1 MKVLLINGSP
11 HKNGCT
17 ARALVE
23 IQNTLSEY
31 GIESEIFHIGTEPI
45 SGCRGC
51 KACINLGKCVI
62 DDIVNDE
69 ISPPHGRDAFMSWYF
84 ARCPLESISSRD
96 IQNAEEIWRFVS
108 GEPDDLSERA
118 EREQLW
124 RRTRNA
130 LDRRKGNAVVAVTI
144 RC

>member
-1 MKVLLINGSP
+1 MPNG
-11 HKNGCT
+11 NRFRGIT
-17 ARALVE
+17 TEARTTRCAPMRVE
-23 IQNTLSEY
+23 TNVDLCSDP
-31 GIESEIFHIGTEPI
+31 FHI
-45 SGCRGC
+45 
-51 KACINLGKCVI
+51 I